1 MRLVC
6 PNCDATYEVPDSV
19 IPPEGRDVQC
29 SNCGTAWF
37 FHPSKPAAESPLLSE
52 PDTADTEA
60 DAEDLAPPDMS
71 RPPVEEPGTEAA
83 SAPEPLPE
91 VETAEAPSAASPPAR
106 RPLDESVTDV
116 FREEAE
122 FEARARAEDVGMEY
136 QDDLPLVD
144 PPSRPVP
151 EPDQE
156 TIATVAGSR
165 RDLLPDIDEI
175 NSTLRA
181 TSDRK
186 AAGTTSPHELTQA
199 KRQRQGFR
207 LGMGLAAL
215 VLALFTFAY
224 TLSDWLTGIA
234 PALGP
239 VLETY
244 VAQVNVGRLWLED
257 AVSSLVQ
264 RMGA

>member
-37 FHPSKPAAESPLLSE
+37 FNPSQPVPADPVVSDPEPAETEREDIAAAEVP
-52 PDTADTEA
+52 PPAD
-60 DAEDLAPPDMS
+60 DV
-71 RPPVEEPGTEAA
+71 PV
-83 SAPEPLPE
+83 PEPEVTPDPQPDVEVAETPPPLP
-91 VETAEAPSAASPPAR
+91 PRPR
-106 RPLDESVTDV
+106 RPLDESVVDV
-116 FREEAE
+116 LREEAA

-136 QDDLPLVD
+136 QDDLPLME
-144 PPSRPVP
+144 PPASPPP
-151 EPDQE
+151 EPDRE
-156 TIATVAGSR
+156 IIATVAGSR

-181 TSDRK
+181 TSERK
-186 AAGTTSPHELTQA
+186 AAGTTSPHKLTQA

-215 VLALFTFAY
+215 VLAFFTFAY
-224 TLSDWLTGIA
+224 TLSDWLTDA
-234 PALGP
+234 VPALAPLVDG
-239 VLETY
+239 Y
-244 VAQVNVGRLWLED
+244 VAQVNGGRLWLED
-257 AVSSLVQ
+257 AVNSLVE